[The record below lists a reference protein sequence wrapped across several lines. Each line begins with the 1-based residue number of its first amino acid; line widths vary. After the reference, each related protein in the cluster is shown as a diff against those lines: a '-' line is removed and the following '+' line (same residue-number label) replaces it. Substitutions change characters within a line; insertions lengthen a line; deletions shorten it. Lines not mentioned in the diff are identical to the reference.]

1 MTPEAPYASPKAELT
16 EPGRPKKG
24 SPIKAVLVGISVD
37 VIGTLVAT
45 LAISAL
51 YGVIWALRGL
61 PPEGVGPAMLNSAQL
76 SPYKLALTATGLG
89 FSVLSGYLCA
99 RIAKR
104 CEYLLALIT
113 SLISA
118 ATPLAIGGMSGG
130 VSLSLTLVLLILLG
144 LCASLTGAHIAV
156 RRQGLITGMKGPL
169 SA

>member
-16 EPGRPKKG
+16 EPRSPKSG

-37 VIGTLVAT
+37 VIGTLIAT
-45 LAISAL
+45 LVISAL
-51 YGVIWALRGL
+51 YGVIWTLRGL
-61 PPEGVGPAMLNSAQL
+61 PPEEVGPAMMNSAQS
-76 SPYKLALTATGLG
+76 SPYKLALTAAGIG

-104 CEYLLALIT
+104 FEYLLALIT

-130 VSLSLTLVLLILLG
+130 FSLTLVLLILLG

-156 RRQGLITGMKGPL
+156 RRHHHLGC
-169 SA
+169 

>member
-1 MTPEAPYASPKAELT
+1 MAPEAPYAVPKARLT
-16 EPGRPKKG
+16 EPGSQKSG
-24 SPIKAVLVGISVD
+24 SPIKAVLVGVSVD

-45 LAISAL
+45 LVISAL

-61 PPEGVGPAMLNSAQL
+61 PPEGVGPSMMNSALL
-76 SPYKLALTATGLG
+76 SPYKLVLTAAGLG

-104 CEYLLALIT
+104 FEYLLALIA

-130 VSLSLTLVLLILLG
+130 LSLNLTLVLLILLG

-156 RRQGLITGMKGPL
+156 RRHHHLGAE
-169 SA
+169 SRA